1 MNEAADERRADQGNT
16 GGRGEQ
22 VAQGERGG
30 ERRGTLSVVP
40 TPIGNPRDITL
51 RALDVLR
58 TAGLVAAEDT
68 RRARRLL
75 DAHEINVR
83 VVSCY
88 DHNEQ
93 ARTKELLAALNAG
106 TDVALISDAG
116 TPLVNDPG
124 YLVVGAALADGLR
137 VDPLP
142 GASAALSA
150 LVGSGLPANR
160 FLYVGFLPRKSAARR
175 TALTELASLSATL
188 IFFEAPHRV
197 VEMLA
202 DVREVLGD
210 RSAAL
215 VRNLTK
221 SHEEWLRGPLSQVH
235 AELAARAEVKG
246 EITVVV
252 EGVRRGEST
261 NGVGAGGL
269 DPDRVIELLLGAG
282 LDTRTVRSLA
292 GQLTGLARNEVYDR
306 VSVLRPR

>member
-1 MNEAADERRADQGNT
+1 MNEAADERRADQGDT
-16 GGRGEQ
+16 GGPGEQ
-22 VAQGERGG
+22 
-30 ERRGTLSVVP
+30 RRGTLSVVP

-75 DAHEINVR
+75 DAHDIDVR

-93 ARTKELLAALNAG
+93 ARTAELISVLNAG

-175 TALTELASLSATL
+175 TALTELAPLSATL

-210 RSAAL
+210 RPAAL

-221 SHEEWLRGPLSQVH
+221 SREEWLRGPLSQVH
-235 AELAARAEVKG
+235 ADLAGRDEVKG

-252 EGVRRGEST
+252 EGIRRREST
-261 NGVGAGGL
+261 NGGGVGAGGL

-282 LDTRTVRSLA
+282 LDTRTVRSLT

-306 VSVLRPR
+306 VSALRPR

>member
-1 MNEAADERRADQGNT
+1 MNEAAGGSRGDQGDA
-16 GGRGEQ
+16 GEQ
-22 VAQGERGG
+22 VDPSGRGD

-75 DAHEINVR
+75 DAHDIDVR

-93 ARTKELLAALNAG
+93 ARTAELISVLNAG

-175 TALTELASLSATL
+175 TALTELAPLSATL

-210 RSAAL
+210 RAAAL

-235 AELAARAEVKG
+235 ADLAARDEVRG

-252 EGVRRGEST
+252 EGIRRREST
-261 NGVGAGGL
+261 NGGGVGAGSL

-306 VSVLRPR
+306 VSALRPR

>member
-1 MNEAADERRADQGNT
+1 MSEAQRGSDH
-16 GGRGEQ
+16 GGPRGTEGAPGGDDGEQ
-22 VAQGERGG
+22 
-30 ERRGTLSVVP
+30 RRGTLSVVP

-75 DAHEINVR
+75 DAHDIDVR

-93 ARTKELLAALNAG
+93 ARTKELVDALNTG

-124 YLVVGAALADGLR
+124 YLVVGAALAEGLR

-175 TALTELASLSATL
+175 TALTEVAPVAATL

-210 RSAAL
+210 RSVAL

-221 SHEEWLRGPLSQVH
+221 SYEEWLRGPLSQVH
-235 AELAARAEVKG
+235 ADLAARDEVKG
-246 EITVVV
+246 EVTVVV
-252 EGVRRGEST
+252 EGARRREP
-261 NGVGAGGL
+261 AGGTGTGGAL

-306 VSVLRPR
+306 VAALRPR

>member
-1 MNEAADERRADQGNT
+1 MSEGQRGSDHGGQQGGDQG
-16 GGRGEQ
+16 EQ
-22 VAQGERGG
+22 
-30 ERRGTLSVVP
+30 RRGTLSVVP

-75 DAHEINVR
+75 DAHDIDVR

-93 ARTKELLAALNAG
+93 ARTKELVAALNAG

-142 GASAALSA
+142 GASAAVSA

-175 TALTELASLSATL
+175 TALTEVAPVAATL

-210 RSAAL
+210 RSVAL

-221 SHEEWLRGPLSQVH
+221 SYEEWLRGPLSQVY
-235 AELAARAEVKG
+235 ADLAARDEVRG
-246 EITVVV
+246 EVTVVV
-252 EGVRRGEST
+252 EGARRRESAT
-261 NGVGAGGL
+261 GGGAGAL

-292 GQLTGLARNEVYDR
+292 GELTGLHRNEVYDR
-306 VSVLRPR
+306 VSALRPR

>member
-1 MNEAADERRADQGNT
+1 MGEAQRGIEGAPGNDPS
-16 GGRGEQ
+16 EQ
-22 VAQGERGG
+22 
-30 ERRGTLSVVP
+30 RRGTLSVVP

-75 DAHEINVR
+75 DAHDIDVR

-93 ARTKELLAALNAG
+93 ARTAELIAALNAG

-124 YLVVGAALADGLR
+124 YLVVGAALREGLR

-142 GASAALSA
+142 GASAALTA
-150 LVGSGLPANR
+150 LVGSGLPASR
-160 FLYVGFLPRKSAARR
+160 FLYVGFLPRRSAARR
-175 TALTELASLSATL
+175 TALAEVAPVAATL

-210 RSAAL
+210 RPAAL
-215 VRNLTK
+215 ARNLTK
-221 SHEEWLRGPLSQVH
+221 SYEEWLRGPLSTIH
-235 AELAARAEVKG
+235 AELAGRDEVRG
-246 EITVVV
+246 ELTVVV
-252 EGVRRGEST
+252 DGARRGVPATAS
-261 NGVGAGGL
+261 ALGGGGPA
-269 DPDRVIELLLGAG
+269 DPDRVIEMLLGAG

-292 GQLTGLARNEVYDR
+292 GTLTGLPRNEIYDR
-306 VSVLRPR
+306 VSALRPR

>member
-1 MNEAADERRADQGNT
+1 MNEAAGGSRGDQGDA
-16 GGRGEQ
+16 GGQVDPSGRGD
-22 VAQGERGG
+22 

-75 DAHEINVR
+75 DAHDIDVR
-83 VVSCY
+83 IVSCY

-93 ARTKELLAALNAG
+93 ARTAELISVLNAG

-175 TALTELASLSATL
+175 TALTELAPLSATL

-221 SHEEWLRGPLSQVH
+221 SHEEWLRGPLSRVH
-235 AELAARAEVKG
+235 ADLAARDEVRG

-252 EGVRRGEST
+252 EGVRRGESS
-261 NGVGAGGL
+261 NGGGVGAGGL

-306 VSVLRPR
+306 VSALRPR